1 MVCFFVFLGQS
12 AQKRCCVLLGH
23 VASAAELLWRISC
36 GTVEGRGNRAAL
48 TRWRAHPNTC
58 LHTNTGMHT
67 HRSCDDVQ
75 TRSVRNK
82 KKITKES
89 LASGGGHIFRMM
101 SSYFSDVTA
110 KICSF
115 ICLRVRVFSFIYRL
129 RAHSSIL
136 CPCFSLIYE
145 LYTEAVIATLLL
157 DDNDLSALFTF
168 TIRPPKSVVVLTNSE
183 FSYLY
188 E

>member
-1 MVCFFVFLGQS
+1 MICFLSFWARVCK
-12 AQKRCCVLLGH
+12 KRCCVLLGH

-75 TRSVRNK
+75 TRSARNK
-82 KKITKES
+82 KKDLQKNHWH
-89 LASGGGHIFRMM
+89 ASGGGHIFQLM

-110 KICSF
+110 KICSS
-115 ICLRVRVFSFIYRL
+115 ICLCARVCFRSFIGYVRVHQYCVCVFL
-129 RAHSSIL
+129 
-136 CPCFSLIYE
+136 
-145 LYTEAVIATLLL
+145 
-157 DDNDLSALFTF
+157 
-168 TIRPPKSVVVLTNSE
+168 
-183 FSYLY
+183 
-188 E
+188 

>member
-1 MVCFFVFLGQS
+1 M
-12 AQKRCCVLLGH
+12 LLGH

-48 TRWRAHPNTC
+48 IRWRAHPNTC

-67 HRSCDDVQ
+67 HCSCDDVQ
-75 TRSVRNK
+75 TRSARNK
-82 KKITKES
+82 KKIRKRNHWR
-89 LASGGGHIFRMM
+89 ASGGGHIFQLM

-110 KICSF
+110 KICSS
-115 ICLRVRVFSFIYRL
+115 ICLCARVCVFSFIYRL
-129 RAHSSIL
+129 RARSSIL

-168 TIRPPKSVVVLTNSE
+168 TIRPPKSVAVLTNS
-183 FSYLY
+183 
-188 E
+188 